1 MKPGGS
7 NEEKISFYRRATEYL
22 KVSYSEGGPR
32 GKKENSSKR
41 NRLSFDTILSQ
52 FLFSFLIYIIDTKE

>member
-1 MKPGGS
+1 MKRI
-7 NEEKISFYRRATEYL
+7 ISFYRRATEYL
-22 KVSYSEGGPR
+22 KASYSEGGPR

-52 FLFSFLIYIIDTKE
+52 FLFSFLINIIDTKK